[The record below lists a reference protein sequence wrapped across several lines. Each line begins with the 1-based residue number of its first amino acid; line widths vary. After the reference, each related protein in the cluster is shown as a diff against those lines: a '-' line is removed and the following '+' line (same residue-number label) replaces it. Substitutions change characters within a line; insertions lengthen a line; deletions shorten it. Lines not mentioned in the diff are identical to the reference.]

1 MTLYIEL
8 LAEPFTIL
16 TLTIVTFY
24 GFGWFLE
31 KCADLLGIE
40 EDNDW

>member
-1 MTLYIEL
+1 MIQYIEL
-8 LAEPFTIL
+8 LIEPFTIL
-16 TLTIVTFY
+16 TLMIITFY

-40 EDNDW
+40 NDYD

>member
-16 TLTIVTFY
+16 TLTIITFY

-31 KCADLLGIE
+31 KCADLFGIE
-40 EDNDW
+40 EDDD